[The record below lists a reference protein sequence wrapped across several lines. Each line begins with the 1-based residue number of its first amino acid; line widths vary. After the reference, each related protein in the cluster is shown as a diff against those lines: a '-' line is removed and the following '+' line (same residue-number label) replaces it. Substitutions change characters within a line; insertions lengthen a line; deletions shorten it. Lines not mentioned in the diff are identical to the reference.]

1 MEDKQVSLSIDLGAK
16 MLLEI
21 QGVNAKLNSSFVGLV
36 KNKFLI
42 TQMPVLVDYE
52 KEQVL
57 QHLYPENKTTVRYL
71 NMGTVLGFQSQIIKY
86 IMVPYPMLF
95 LTYPRKVESLNLRKH
110 KRIRCVFPAVAM
122 FGAKELEVI
131 IVDLSDGGC
140 GLFLRNDQ
148 KDTLKVDY
156 DDLVKVQCPAL
167 GHGPDNPMDCV
178 VKRFT
183 GNGKGMELG
192 LKFADKESET
202 LKQVRDFIG
211 QVSNYM

>member
-1 MEDKQVSLSIDLGAK
+1 MEDQNGSLAIDLGAK
-16 MLLEI
+16 LLLEI

-42 TQMPVLVDYE
+42 TQMPVLVDFE
-52 KEQVL
+52 KEQLL

-86 IMVPYPMLF
+86 IMVPFPMLF

-110 KRIRCVFPAVAM
+110 RRIRCVFPAVAN
-122 FGAKELEVI
+122 FDSKQLEVI

-140 GLFLRNDQ
+140 GLFLRSDQ

-156 DDLVKVQCPAL
+156 DDIVKVQCPAL

-178 VKRFT
+178 VKRFI
-183 GNGKGMELG
+183 GSGKGMELG
-192 LKFADKESET
+192 LKFSDKESET
-202 LKQVRDFIG
+202 LKQVRNFIG
-211 QVSNYM
+211 QVSNYV